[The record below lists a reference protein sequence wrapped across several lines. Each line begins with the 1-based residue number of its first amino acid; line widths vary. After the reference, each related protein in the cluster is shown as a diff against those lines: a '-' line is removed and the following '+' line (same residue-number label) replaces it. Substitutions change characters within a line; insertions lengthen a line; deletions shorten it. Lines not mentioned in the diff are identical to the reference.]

1 MGTRQQTLLEAALAT
16 RTDSASCGELEVSS
30 EFCTLLFV
38 FEYLRLILSTQNDSL
53 SNPSIDC
60 RIILFCS
67 VRLRLRCPRDMGLRG
82 NIDSGYR
89 PMDRIDSVED
99 MTQVLTEAERYDR
112 VTACEEPS
120 SCQDGVLEVVS
131 IRSAFHLGQIRV
143 GLSHAQRLCS
153 CREATIHIK
162 RKVAVQIDGEP
173 CRQNVCTMKVKRKS
187 ERATMLHRPEDKN
200 GVETEMAKLLDWAE
214 ERKLIDQN
222 VHKTLTK
229 EYSRRIEYKT
239 RQRRKKAKDHNIM
252 FSLKRAIGSTGAI
265 SSYSDENYEY
275 SC

>member
-1 MGTRQQTLLEAALAT
+1 ME
-16 RTDSASCGELEVSS
+16 
-30 EFCTLLFV
+30 
-38 FEYLRLILSTQNDSL
+38 
-53 SNPSIDC
+53 
-60 RIILFCS
+60 
-67 VRLRLRCPRDMGLRG
+67 
-82 NIDSGYR
+82 
-89 PMDRIDSVED
+89 RIDSVED
-99 MTQVLTEAERYDR
+99 LTQALTDAQRYDR
-112 VTACEEPS
+112 VTACDEPS

-143 GLSHAQRLCS
+143 GLSNAQRLCS

-173 CRQNVCTMKVKRKS
+173 WRQNVCTMKVKRKA
-187 ERATMLHRPEDKN
+187 ERATMLHRSEDKN

-214 ERKLIDQN
+214 ERNLIDQN

-239 RQRRKKAKDHNIM
+239 RQRRKKANDQNIM

-265 SSYSDENYEY
+265 SSYDEHYD
-275 SC
+275 